1 MPSSRSATDD
11 SARSSPRWEADA
23 LERSLRAGR
32 ARSVANARRLVGAA
46 RALAAEAGPAF
57 TVQQVATRSGLS
69 LKTLYKLF
77 PSKDDLVLAVFEED
91 NRAGAAILARIV
103 EAEGEPADR
112 LRAYI
117 RGLFEMATNN
127 TRPDYTAMVLREYL
141 RLASDRAD
149 DVERVLSP
157 FLDLLIDELE
167 AAAASGAVSVRD
179 ARHDAV
185 SLFLLVV
192 SHISPF
198 LLSGDRHNSIAAADA
213 VWRFCFEGLHP
224 DGANSGRM

>member
-1 MPSSRSATDD
+1 MASSIPLPEDPAP
-11 SARSSPRWEADA
+11 SPRWESEA
-23 LERSLRAGR
+23 LERSMRAGR
-32 ARSVANARRLVGAA
+32 ARSVANARRLVDAA
-46 RALAAEAGPAF
+46 RELAAESGPAF

-91 NRAGAAILARIV
+91 NRAGATILARIV
-103 EAEGEPADR
+103 DAEREPADR

-127 TRPDYTAMVLREYL
+127 TRPEYTAMVLREYL
-141 RLASDRAD
+141 RLACDRAD

-157 FLDLLIDELE
+157 FLDLLVDELTRAE
-167 AAAASGAVSVRD
+167 ASGAVRVRD
-179 ARHDAV
+179 VRSDAV
-185 SLFLLVV
+185 SLFLLVI

-198 LLSGDRHNSIAAADA
+198 LLTGAGRDPVAAADA
-213 VWRFCFEGLHP
+213 VWRFCFDGLRPDRSGAHP
-224 DGANSGRM
+224 T